1 MAKHLCCGQPE
12 KSADFGNGK
21 TVGRMLAVFL
31 LAAGLL
37 SDALANGSFW
47 ESPHR
52 ASGNILTPAKRFTL
66 VKEALDVRLNAR
78 DYEVSVTYHLAETGL
93 PSPGTTRMYFPVLCS
108 EPEGEVGENAA
119 EGACIRDFKVL
130 VDGQA
135 VRSHVVARADVQASS
150 VLSELAGKLE
160 SRAQEEHSEEYLAR
174 TAFHVFSMPET
185 KPVKKLTI
193 RYKADY
199 NQEEGGTSKSPGSDY
214 SLARMTY
221 DFLPA
226 ASWAGNDLAELSIR
240 LDSKA
245 MRSPLRF
252 DQKRWPFVVDGD
264 VASLTLL
271 RPDLATLPPLM
282 LTTRNSGY
290 LSYSSFLRDIERG
303 RNSYRFSVV
312 SAQKSRTGHDD
323 VTALFDRNPDTF
335 WCWRGEQ
342 ATLQAS
348 LPTQQVLGW
357 PASASIPAGFSV
369 QRLVT
374 LGMLNGAVRDRQS
387 FAHYGL
393 ALKIVGELSDSDH
406 KARMGEIQLAPD
418 KLLSL
423 VMEHSR
429 HQFESYW
436 LLNWVFPRSH
446 EAISNEAPQTEQE
459 AAKYRKGISR
469 KNYLLHIQ
477 ASHPRK
483 ESDESCISELFPVY
497 FD

>member
-1 MAKHLCCGQPE
+1 MAERVCCGQPE
-12 KSADFGNGK
+12 KLADFGS
-21 TVGRMLAVFL
+21 RMSAVFL
-31 LAAGLL
+31 LTASML
-37 SDALANGSFW
+37 SDALANGAFW

-52 ASGNILTPAKRFTL
+52 ASGNVLTPAKRFSL
-66 VKEALDVRLNAR
+66 VKEALEIKLGAR

-93 PSPGTTRMYFPVLCS
+93 PSSGTTRMYFPVLCS
-108 EPEGEVGENAA
+108 EQEGGNAI

-130 VDGQA
+130 VDGHA
-135 VRSHVVARADVQASS
+135 VRSHVVAKADVQASS

-160 SRAQEEHSEEYLAR
+160 SRAQEEHSEEYLAH
-174 TAFHVFSMPET
+174 TAFHVFSMPDT
-185 KPVKKLTI
+185 KPVKMLTI

-199 NQEEGGTSKSPGSDY
+199 NQEEGSTSKSPDSFYGV
-214 SLARMTY
+214 ARMYY

-226 ASWAGNDLAELSIR
+226 ASWAGNDLAELNIR
-240 LDSKA
+240 LESKA

-264 VASLTLL
+264 VASLTLF

-282 LTTRNSGY
+282 LSTRNSGY
-290 LSYSSFLRDIERG
+290 LSYSGFLRDIERG
-303 RNSYRFSVV
+303 QNSYRFSVV

-348 LPTQQVLGW
+348 LLTQQVLAW
-357 PASASIPAGFSV
+357 PPSGKTTGFSV

-393 ALKIVGELSDSDH
+393 ARKIVGQASDPDQE
-406 KARMGEIQLAPD
+406 ARVGDIHLAPGEP
-418 KLLSL
+418 LSL
-423 VMEHSR
+423 PIMEHSR

-436 LLNWVFPRSH
+436 LLDNVFPGSE
-446 EAISNEAPQTEQE
+446 EAIGNEPPQTEQQ
-459 AAKYRKGISR
+459 AAKFRKGIPR
-469 KNYLLHIQ
+469 KNYLLHIR
-477 ASHPRK
+477 AIYPRK

-497 FD
+497 LY